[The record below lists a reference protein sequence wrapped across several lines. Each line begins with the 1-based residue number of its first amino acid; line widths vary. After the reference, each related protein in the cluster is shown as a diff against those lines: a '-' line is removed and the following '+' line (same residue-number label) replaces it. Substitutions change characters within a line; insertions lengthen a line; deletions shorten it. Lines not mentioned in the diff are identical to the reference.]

1 MIAVIQ
7 RVSSA
12 QVEVDSEVVGKI
24 RNGFLILLGVF
35 KDDDELDAK
44 LLVDKI
50 SVLRVFQDE
59 NKNMNL
65 SIQDVNGAVLV
76 VSQFTLCGDW
86 RKGRRPGFQKAARPE
101 EANRLYGYFSNL
113 IKQKNI
119 PVETGVFGAMMNVT
133 LTNEGPVT
141 FVMDSKEK

>member
-1 MIAVIQ
+1 MIAAIQ
-7 RVSSA
+7 RVSGA
-12 QVEVDSEVVGKI
+12 HVEVDNEVVGKI
-24 RNGFLILLGVF
+24 SNGFLILLGVF
-35 KDDDELDAK
+35 KDDDESDAK
-44 LLVDKI
+44 FLADKI

-65 SIQDVNGAVLV
+65 SLQDVDGSVLV

>member
-1 MIAVIQ
+1 MIAAIQ
-7 RVSSA
+7 RVSGA
-12 QVEVDSEVVGKI
+12 HVEVDNEVVGKI
-24 RNGFLILLGVF
+24 SNGFLILLGVF
-35 KDDDELDAK
+35 KDDDESDAK
-44 LLVDKI
+44 FLADKI

-65 SIQDVNGAVLV
+65 SLQDVDGSVLV

-113 IKQKNI
+113 IKQKSI

>member
-1 MIAVIQ
+1 MIAAIQ
-7 RVSSA
+7 RVSGA
-12 QVEVDSEVVGKI
+12 HVEVDNEVVGKI
-24 RNGFLILLGVF
+24 SNGFLILLGVF
-35 KDDDELDAK
+35 KDDDESDAK
-44 LLVDKI
+44 FLADKI

-65 SIQDVNGAVLV
+65 SLQDVDGSVLV

-101 EANRLYGYFSNL
+101 EANRLYCYFSNL
-113 IKQKNI
+113 IKQKSI

>member
-1 MIAVIQ
+1 
-7 RVSSA
+7 
-12 QVEVDSEVVGKI
+12 
-24 RNGFLILLGVF
+24 
-35 KDDDELDAK
+35 
-44 LLVDKI
+44 
-50 SVLRVFQDE
+50 
-59 NKNMNL
+59 MNL
-65 SIQDVNGAVLV
+65 SLQDVDGSVLV

-101 EANRLYGYFSNL
+101 EANRLYCYFSNL
-113 IKQKNI
+113 IKQKSI